1 MCNFYFMNKP
11 QSRSLQTRARL
22 LEAAKDIIAET
33 GYEGLRTQEVVKRAG
48 VAKGTFFAH
57 FHDKDALMEI
67 LVAAK
72 MDAFLDRAET
82 APAPDSVE
90 TMVAMIMP
98 LIDFMRCERYVFDV
112 ILRHSGAAAKD
123 NIGPIALTFARQD
136 EVFTKLL
143 ENAPF
148 RKDISAGLLGEGIQA
163 FAIQALALDF
173 CTINNEMPLEERL
186 TIYLN
191 AWLLPGG

>member
-1 MCNFYFMNKP
+1 MNKP
-11 QSRSLQTRARL
+11 QSRTLQTRARL
-22 LEAAKDIIAET
+22 LEAAHEIIAEV

-67 LVAAK
+67 LIGAE
-72 MDAFLDRAET
+72 MDAFLDRAE
-82 APAPDSVE
+82 AASPPDSVE
-90 TMVAMIMP
+90 ALMALIMP
-98 LIDFMRCERYVFDV
+98 LLDFMRCERYVFDV

-143 ENAPF
+143 EDAPF

-173 CTINNEMPLEERL
+173 CTINNEMPLEDRL
-186 TIYLN
+186 SIYLN
-191 AWLLPGG
+191 AWLLPKA

>member
-1 MCNFYFMNKP
+1 MTKMQPRTLK
-11 QSRSLQTRARL
+11 TRARL
-22 LEAAKDIIAET
+22 LEAAQQIIAEV

-67 LVAAK
+67 LIGAE
-72 MDAFLDRAET
+72 MDAFLDRAEN
-82 APAPDSVE
+82 APTPDSVD
-90 TMVAMIMP
+90 ALLDLIMP
-98 LIDFMRCERYVFDV
+98 LLDFMRCERYVFDV

-123 NIGPIALTFARQD
+123 NIGPIALAFARQD
-136 EVFTKLL
+136 EVFSKIL

-148 RKDISAGLLGEGIQA
+148 RQDISAGLLGEGIQA

-173 CTINNEMPLEERL
+173 CTINNEMPLPERL
-186 TIYLN
+186 SVYLD
-191 AWLLPGG
+191 AWLLPKG

>member
-1 MCNFYFMNKP
+1 MTKQ

-22 LEAAKDIIAET
+22 LDAAQDIIGDL
-33 GYEGLRTQEVVKRAG
+33 GYKGLRTQEVVKRAG

-57 FHDKDALMEI
+57 FPDKDALMEI
-67 LVAAK
+67 LIAAE
-72 MDAFLDRAET
+72 MDAFLDQAET
-82 APAPDSVE
+82 APTPDSIE
-90 TMVAMIMP
+90 ALMAMIMP

-136 EVFTKLL
+136 EVFTRLL

-148 RKDISAGLLGEGIQA
+148 RKDISAGLMGEGIQA

-186 TIYLN
+186 SIYLD
-191 AWLLPGG
+191 AWLLPEG

>member
-1 MCNFYFMNKP
+1 MTKMQPRTLK
-11 QSRSLQTRARL
+11 TRARL
-22 LEAAKDIIAET
+22 LEAAQQIIAEV

-67 LVAAK
+67 LIGAE
-72 MDAFLDRAET
+72 MDAFLDRAEN
-82 APAPDSVE
+82 APTPDSVD
-90 TMVAMIMP
+90 ALLDLIMP
-98 LIDFMRCERYVFDV
+98 LLDFMRCERYVFDV

-123 NIGPIALTFARQD
+123 NIGPIALAFARQD
-136 EVFTKLL
+136 EVFSKIL

-148 RKDISAGLLGEGIQA
+148 RQDISAGLLGEGIQA

-173 CTINNEMPLEERL
+173 CTINNEMPLAERL
-186 TIYLN
+186 SVYLD
-191 AWLLPGG
+191 AWLLPKG